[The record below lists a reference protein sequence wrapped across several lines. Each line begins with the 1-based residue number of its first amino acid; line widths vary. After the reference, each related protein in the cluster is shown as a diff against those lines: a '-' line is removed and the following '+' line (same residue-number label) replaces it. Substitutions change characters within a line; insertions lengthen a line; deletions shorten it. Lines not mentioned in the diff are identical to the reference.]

1 MPRIWH
7 RHYERKMEDAEDMVG
22 DVTVVDVYDIASEIG
37 KECEKIID
45 QYGADAVTSLMP
57 KVINALELLENL
69 AVKNERENT
78 QLVELKSKI
87 SQLENDKIEKAEYRQ
102 KFEKELEAIEEQW
115 RAESKELVG
124 FVSRLQEENRRLAKV
139 QDSTQPIIASS
150 SVEVVSDSDMLQKLQ
165 ASLEKQRDEIRTK
178 EKLLQEKCRDMEN
191 MKGQV
196 ERLTG
201 SSRELRRKHKTL
213 QNQVRT
219 LCDERAD
226 FLVQLQDQQR
236 DITALRQR
244 LGLAQKEN
252 EDLAKCDISYPS
264 NKAVYDLDDP
274 NRPRFT
280 TAELKDILHER
291 NELKARVSDLED
303 ELETYRPKN
312 KTESRRKFIPFIEK
326 SNNSCKS
333 NITPCSSVFETSAP
347 VDEDAPVQGPLPYEP
362 DDAPWKRTSESGIRK
377 FFRKIFSENSS
388 GGSFPRRSLST
399 LTKMALSAT
408 DEPIPV

>member
-1 MPRIWH
+1 MPRKY
-7 RHYERKMEDAEDMVG
+7 RQTYRKMEDTNDIID
-22 DVTVVDVYDIASEIG
+22 DVTVVDVYDIASDIG

-45 QYGADAVTSLMP
+45 LYGADAVTSLMP
-57 KVINALELLENL
+57 KVISALELLENL
-69 AVKNERENT
+69 AVNNERENT
-78 QLVELKSKI
+78 ELLELKSKI

-115 RAESKELVG
+115 RSESKELLAL
-124 FVSRLQEENRRLAKV
+124 VSRLQEENRKLVKV
-139 QDSTQPIIASS
+139 QGTSQLP
-150 SVEVVSDSDMLQKLQ
+150 ERVSPTEIVNNSDMLQKLQ
-165 ASLEKQRDEIRTK
+165 LSLEKQRDEIRAK
-178 EKLLQEKCRDMEN
+178 EKLLQEKCYDMEK
-191 MKGQV
+191 MKTQV
-196 ERLTG
+196 DRLTN

-252 EDLAKCDISYPS
+252 EDLAKSDVSYPS

-312 KTESRRKFIPFIEK
+312 VAESKFKLVKKVGIPSEPL
-326 SNNSCKS
+326 
-333 NITPCSSVFETSAP
+333 TP

-362 DDAPWKRTSESGIRK
+362 EDAPWKRSSESGIRK
-377 FFRKIFSENSS
+377 FFRKLFSESSSS
-388 GGSFPRRSLST
+388 GSSFPRRSLST

-408 DEPIPV
+408 DEPIPI